1 MTNYTITSGTLNSIF
16 NDPFFVG
23 FQPTVNTWNSFY
35 TNSQPSYPPYNVI
48 KQDEDTYIVEIALAG
63 FDKDDIEIT
72 VDKSNLFVEGKQEKE
87 DKEYAHKGISN
98 RSFKR
103 SFALGEYMEVTGA
116 DFENGMLSITV
127 ERIIPEDKKPK
138 SIKIK

>member
-48 KQDEDTYIVEIALAG
+48 KEDDDTYLVEIALAG
-63 FDKDDIEIT
+63 FDKENLDVT
-72 VDKSNLFVEGKQEKE
+72 VDQDTLIVKGEREKA
-87 DKEYAHKGISN
+87 DSKYAHKGIAT
-98 RSFKR
+98 RSFTR
-103 SFALGEYMEVTGA
+103 SFALGEYMEVTDA
-116 DFENGMLSITV
+116 EFENGMLSIKI
-127 ERIIPEDKKPK
+127 EREIPEEAKPK
-138 SIKIK
+138 SIRIK